1 MKKIIKALY
10 PNGNVVDDW
19 SSIKEAADY
28 TGFNIS
34 NIRKS
39 IKSGKLYHGFYW
51 KNEEVQE
58 VIKQKKVKKAKFIV
72 PLFVVSQEGEEWR
85 NIEGYDS
92 YLISNKGRVM
102 SKNYRGTGKRKILS
116 PYYTSQNRNYLQ
128 IKLKNNKG
136 KLDSLFIHR
145 LVAEAFIPNPQDKKE
160 IDHIDT
166 NPENNN
172 VENLRWVTHTENMNN
187 PITKEKIL
195 NHLNILNGKN

>member
-1 MKKIIKALY
+1 M
-10 PNGNVVDDW
+10 
-19 SSIKEAADY
+19 
-28 TGFNIS
+28 
-34 NIRKS
+34 
-39 IKSGKLYHGFYW
+39 
-51 KNEEVQE
+51 
-58 VIKQKKVKKAKFIV
+58 
-72 PLFVVSQEGEEWR
+72 
-85 NIEGYDS
+85 
-92 YLISNKGRVM
+92 
-102 SKNYRGTGKRKILS
+102 S

>member
-1 MKKIIKALY
+1 MKKIIRALY
-10 PNGNVVDDW
+10 PNGNVVEDW
-19 SSIKEAADY
+19 SSVKEAADY
-28 TGFNIS
+28 TGFNMS
-34 NIRKS
+34 NIRKA

-51 KNEEVQE
+51 ETEEVQE
-58 VIKQKKVKKAKFIV
+58 VIKPKKFPKAKFVV
-72 PLFVVSQEGEEWR
+72 PLFVVSQEGEEWKD
-85 NIEGYDS
+85 IEGYDD

-102 SKNYRGTGKRKILS
+102 IKNYRGTGGRRIMS
-116 PYYTSQNRNYLQ
+116 PYGTSQTRNYLQ

-136 KLDSLFIHR
+136 KFDSLFIHR
-145 LVAEAFIPNPQDKKE
+145 LVAEAFIPNPQGKKE

-166 NPENNN
+166 NPSNNN